1 MDYKNYNDYELV
13 YQVRENDKVAYDVL
27 MKKYSKLV
35 DKYANYYYLKNKNI
49 GIEIEDLYQEGML
62 GVVMALND
70 YNSNDTLF
78 YTYALLCIRR
88 EMERLVKASKRKKH
102 MILNDSISLNSS
114 VSYDDDL
121 YLEEVIPSSYN
132 VEESF
137 FTEELSRMLISLKNV
152 FDNEDSMIYELK
164 YNCFSNKEIS
174 VLLELPYKYV
184 DNRLRKIRKII
195 KHYILK
201 TGY

>member
-1 MDYKNYNDYELV
+1 MDYRNFNDFELV
-13 YQVRENDKVAYDVL
+13 YQVRENDGVAYDIL

-35 DKYANYYYLKNKNI
+35 EKYARHYYLKNKNI

-88 EMERLVKASKRKKH
+88 EMERLIKASKRKKH
-102 MILNDSISLNSS
+102 ILLNESISLNST
-114 VSYDDDL
+114 VSFEDDL
-121 YLEEVIPSSYN
+121 FLEDIIPSTYN

-137 FTEELSRMLISLKNV
+137 FTDELSRILISLKYMFN
-152 FDNEDSMIYELK
+152 DEDSMIYELK
-164 YNCFSNKEIS
+164 YNYFTNKEIAD
-174 VLLELPYKYV
+174 LLELPYKYV

-195 KHYILK
+195 KHYVLK
-201 TGY
+201 MGY